1 MLLEQELSVLIL
13 HDFQVFLRWIIHRY
27 KRSALTFSLVAGGA
41 NFAFYR
47 FIQIC
52 GMASWNCS

>member
-1 MLLEQELSVLIL
+1 MIL
-13 HDFQVFLRWIIHRY
+13 HDFQVFLRWIIYRY
-27 KRSALTFSLVAGGA
+27 KRNVLTFSPAAGGA